1 MEELRNS
8 QSVVEGSPKE
18 VKTNSVDYT
27 NSRGSQEINHQRV
40 SVREIIADH
49 YRRGK

>member
-1 MEELRNS
+1 MEELRTS
-8 QSVVEGSPKE
+8 QSVEATSPNE
-18 VKTNSVDYT
+18 VKTRSVDYT
-27 NSRGSQEINHQRV
+27 NSKRSQEINHQRV

>member
-8 QSVVEGSPKE
+8 QPVADRPSKE
-18 VKTNSVDYT
+18 VKTNSRGYT

-40 SVREIIADH
+40 SVREIIVDH

>member
-8 QSVVEGSPKE
+8 QSVKTASPSE
-18 VKTNSVDYT
+18 VKTTVGYT
-27 NSRGSQEINHQRV
+27 NSKRSQEINHQRV

-49 YRRGK
+49 YRKGK

>member
-8 QSVVEGSPKE
+8 HSVSDHSSKE
-18 VKTNSVDYT
+18 VKTNTHDYT